1 MSDPFKTLPG
11 QARNVAAMTTTTR
24 HSRHLG
30 ISIDRPAQEV
40 YDYVSDPVNVPGW
53 APGLARSIE
62 LVDGRW
68 VGESPM
74 GRVVVD
80 FTPRNDFGV
89 LDHDV
94 TLPSGET
101 VHNPMRVLAD
111 GAGCE
116 VVFTLRRRPWMSD
129 EDFHRDAE
137 AVTADLTALKRLME
151 RA

>member
-1 MSDPFKTLPG
+1 
-11 QARNVAAMTTTTR
+11 
-24 HSRHLG
+24 
-30 ISIDRPAQEV
+30 
-40 YDYVSDPVNVPGW
+40 
-53 APGLARSIE
+53 
-62 LVDGRW
+62 
-68 VGESPM
+68 M

-111 GAGCE
+111 GPGCE
-116 VVFTLRRRPWMSD
+116 VVFTLRRRPGMSD
-129 EDFHRDAE
+129 EDLHRDAE

>member
-1 MSDPFKTLPG
+1 
-11 QARNVAAMTTTTR
+11 MTTTTR
-24 HSRHLG
+24 TSRHLG

-40 YDYVSDPVNVPGW
+40 YDYVSQPANVPGW

-74 GRVVVD
+74 GRVEVV

-94 TLPSGET
+94 ILPTGET
-101 VHNPMRVLAD
+101 VHNPMRVIAD
-111 GAGCE
+111 GPGCE
-116 VVFTLRRRPWMSD
+116 VVFTLRRRPGMS
-129 EDFHRDAE
+129 EADFHRDAE
-137 AVTADLTALKRLME
+137 AVSADLTALKRVLE
-151 RA
+151 RD